1 MENNSGNKAK
11 SSVRTLLR
19 RVPVQISRTSER
31 VFYELGLRIAQ
42 RPARWLAGSTV
53 VVLFC
58 LAGLL
63 CFRQEK
69 NPLKLWVPPDSDFLR
84 DTEWIMEN
92 FGQGLR
98 VQTLIMT
105 GENVLEPRALMKLNE
120 VTSRILKSHATTGGN
135 TSWTDVCLKI
145 PVIPKFV
152 RTLRQINSPDNV
164 GDYFFDDE
172 QDESENEDEDSFGI
186 LSWIPTSVYCNTYNS
201 FEKSCY
207 LKSILDVWNFDDATM
222 SNLTTDEIVRSI
234 KTVKTSPSL
243 GHKMNYGELLGGIIR
258 DDTGRIIGAT
268 AVKTQ
273 WFLNVNFSAVDMDK
287 IGNDVGTADWAT
299 EDVLEWEK
307 VFLEA
312 AKDETDKLRL
322 EERII
327 EGGLA
332 LWYEAGRSFGDISS
346 SAMFQDIAKL
356 IGGIMLMSFY
366 VQVILSRFNWVEW
379 RFCLTSAGLMCVGG
393 AFIIAVGIC
402 SLAGVPY
409 GPVHTSLPFMLMGLG
424 VDDIFVMMAAWD
436 QLHSN
441 EQNHVRPVTE
451 RIALM
456 LSHAG
461 SSIFI
466 TSLTDVVAFV
476 IGASTILPSLQS
488 FCIYAAVGVFVTFLL
503 QITFFVAFFTL
514 DTKRIEAKRNG
525 ILPCIVHSVYQPRTK
540 NEDRISWRVT
550 GFLYSRG
557 ILTRWGKP
565 AVLVITAGIAA
576 FGIYGSTRLEQHFDP
591 EWFLPEG
598 TYLAEYL
605 DQFKQHYPEQGHEGF
620 IFMGELDYVSNFPKI
635 LQLCETLKS
644 LDILQNIDQ
653 WPVKFA
659 RFAKNQLYVEDL
671 SKVDESSFRN
681 YLSQFLFSK
690 SGGKYQ
696 TNFRFAGN
704 LSCGEPAPKILI
716 SSMEFIFAKFHDP
729 KEWLGAM
736 DGLKEICSGSGIDG
750 FVTVWSKVFAT
761 WVTDK
766 AISQEVTRNLI
777 LALICVMGMT
787 AVLVAE
793 LQTCFWI
800 FLCVLLTLV
809 DVCGL
814 MYYWGLTIDI
824 VSCIG
829 LELAVGLSVDYAA
842 HVAHSFL
849 NSAVPDVGG
858 SRVPR
863 TISAVK
869 HIGAAVVYGAG
880 STLLALS
887 LLATSEAYVFRSF
900 FKIFFLV
907 VTIGLWHG
915 LMFLPV
921 VFSVIGPRALRCDSG
936 DDTSKQTVPKPWKT
950 VQNEID
956 LNKGDVRDEAETE
969 LMSPVENNKE

>member
-1 MENNSGNKAK
+1 MENTSDRKAK
-11 SSVRTLLR
+11 HSVRMLLR
-19 RVPVQISRTSER
+19 HVPMHISRTSEHI
-31 VFYELGLRIAQ
+31 FYELGLRIAQ
-42 RPARWLAGSTV
+42 RPGRWLAGSTI

-69 NPLKLWVPPDSDFLR
+69 NPLKLWVPPDSDFVR
-84 DTEWIMEN
+84 DTEWITEN
-92 FGQGLR
+92 FGQGMR

-105 GENVLEPRALMKLNE
+105 GKNVLEPRALMKLNE

-135 TSWTDVCLKI
+135 TSWTDVCFKI
-145 PVIPKFV
+145 PVIPEIA
-152 RTLRQINSPDNV
+152 RTKRQINSSDN
-164 GDYFFDDE
+164 GQDNFFDFEGND
-172 QDESENEDEDSFGI
+172 SEDEDSFDL
-186 LSWIPTSVYCNTYNS
+186 LSWVPTSWYCSAYNS

-207 LKSILDVWNFDDATM
+207 LKSILDIWKFDDATM

-234 KTVKTSPSL
+234 KTVRTSPSL

-258 DDTGRIIGAT
+258 DDSGRIIGAK

-273 WFLNVNFSAVDMDK
+273 WFLNVNFSAVDMNK

-307 VFLEA
+307 AFLEA
-312 AKDETDKLRL
+312 AKDETDNLRL
-322 EERII
+322 EEQTMK
-327 EGGLA
+327 GGLT

-346 SAMFQDIAKL
+346 SAMFQDITKVIAGV
-356 IGGIMLMSFY
+356 ILMSFY
-366 VQVILSRFNWVEW
+366 VQVMLSRFNWVEW
-379 RFCLTSAGLMCVGG
+379 RFCLTTAGLMCVGG

-424 VDDIFVMMAAWD
+424 VDDIFVMVAAWD

-441 EQNHVRPVTE
+441 EKNHGRPLTE

-503 QITFFVAFFTL
+503 QITFFVGFFTL

-525 ILPCIVHSVYQPRTK
+525 ILPCIVHSGYQPRPK

-557 ILTRWGKP
+557 VLTSWGKP
-565 AVLVITAGIAA
+565 AVLMITAGIAA
-576 FGIYGSTRLEQHFDP
+576 FGIYGSTRLEQRFDP

-598 TYLAEYL
+598 TYLAQYL
-605 DQFKQHYPEQGHEGF
+605 NEVKQNYPEQGHEGF
-620 IFMGELDYVSNFPKI
+620 VFMGKLDYVSNFQKI
-635 LQLCETLKS
+635 LQLCETLRS

-659 RFAKNQLYVEDL
+659 RFAQNQYDKDL
-671 SKVDESSFRN
+671 STVDESMFSE

-696 TNFRFAGN
+696 SNFRFAGN
-704 LSCGEPAPKILI
+704 LTCGERAPKILI
-716 SSMEFIFAKFHDP
+716 SSMEFTFAKFQHP
-729 KEWLGAM
+729 TEWLGAM
-736 DGLKEICSGSGIDG
+736 DGIKETCSRSGIDG

-766 AISQEVTRNLI
+766 AISQEVMRNLI

-793 LQTCFWI
+793 FQTCFWI

-814 MYYWGLTIDI
+814 MYYWGLTVDI

-829 LELAVGLSVDYAA
+829 LELAVGLSVDYAT
-842 HVAHSFL
+842 HVAHAFL
-849 NSAVPDVGG
+849 NSEVPDVDG
-858 SRVPR
+858 SRMAR
-863 TISAVK
+863 TLSAVR
-869 HIGAAVVYGAG
+869 HIGAAVVFGAG

-915 LMFLPV
+915 LIFLPV
-921 VFSVIGPRALRCDSG
+921 VFSVIGPRALRSDSR
-936 DDTSKQTVPKPWKT
+936 DDTSKRTVAKRREPARNNIEMK
-950 VQNEID
+950 ID
-956 LNKGDVRDEAETE
+956 DVRGEAEIE
-969 LMSPVENNKE
+969 LMSPLENNKE